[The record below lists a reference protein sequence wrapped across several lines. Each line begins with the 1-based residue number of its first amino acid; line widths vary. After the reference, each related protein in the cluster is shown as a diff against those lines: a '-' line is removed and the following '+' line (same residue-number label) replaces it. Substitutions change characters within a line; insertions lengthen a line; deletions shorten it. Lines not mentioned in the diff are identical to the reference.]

1 MRARTPQ
8 LIGAVAFA
16 ALLWLAAPA
25 GATFP
30 GQNGKIFYSSNL
42 VPDGS
47 SDTTRAIYR
56 INPDGSGA
64 RRLTGDEYPFDNGE
78 EDKPALSP
86 DGSTIAL
93 VFEDERPGVPG
104 EYQIYL
110 VNRDGTNPRLL
121 VAGGSDPAWSPDGT
135 KIAYTSISDTTGYQL
150 GVMNA
155 DGSGQHLITTET
167 DLSQGNYAPDWSA
180 DGTRLAYVRR
190 KVHDDAAPSQI
201 ATIRPDGSGRKIV
214 ASMPGKNPYDP
225 YWSPDSQRI
234 VFTAQTPAEAEIW
247 VMNRDGSGKQQ
258 LTDGHIDL
266 HVTWSPNGAKL
277 VFSSDRDVGLQLF
290 TMPAAGGAVTEVT
303 RPPLDAPQ
311 TLRQWRPYWDP
322 THPG

>member
-1 MRARTPQ
+1 MRSRTPH
-8 LIGAVAFA
+8 LIGAVTLA

-42 VPDGS
+42 AGP
-47 SDTTRAIYR
+47 TRDIYR
-56 INPDGSGA
+56 INPDGTGA
-64 RRLTGDEYPFDNGE
+64 TRLTGLTAPFNAGD
-78 EDKPALSP
+78 EDKPSVSP
-86 DGSTIAL
+86 DGKTIVF
-93 VFEDERPGVPG
+93 VFEPEVAPG
-104 EYQIYL
+104 EEEEYDIYA

-121 VAGGSDPAWSPDGT
+121 VAGGSDPGWSPDGT
-135 KIAYTSISDTTGYQL
+135 KISYTSISPDTTGYQL

-167 DLSQGNYAPDWSA
+167 DLTQGNYAPDWSA

-201 ATIRPDGSGRKIV
+201 ATIRLDGTGRKIV
-214 ASMPGKNPYDP
+214 ALMAGKNPYDP

-234 VFTAQTPAEAEIW
+234 VFTAQTPTEAEIW
-247 VMNRDGSGKQQ
+247 VMQRDGFAKQQ

-266 HVTWSPNGAKL
+266 HVTWSPNGSKL
-277 VFSSDRDVGLQLF
+277 VFASDRDVGIQLF
-290 TMPAAGGAVTEVT
+290 TMPAAGGLPTEVT
-303 RPPLDAPQ
+303 KPPAGAPQ

>member
-1 MRARTPQ
+1 MRSRSAHRTPV
-8 LIGAVAFA
+8 LAVAAF
-16 ALLWLAAPA
+16 LVLAAPA

-42 VPDGS
+42 AGP
-47 SDTTRAIYR
+47 TRDLYR
-56 INPDGSGA
+56 INPDGSSPQ
-64 RRLTGDEYPFDNGE
+64 RLTGLTAPFDQGD
-78 EDKPALSP
+78 EDKPAVSP
-86 DGSTIAL
+86 DGKTVAV
-93 VFEDERPGVPG
+93 VFEPEEQPGAEE
-104 EYQIYL
+104 EYDIYL

-155 DGSGQHLITTET
+155 DGSGQHLVTTET

-190 KVHDDAAPSQI
+190 KVHDDAAESVI
-201 ATIRPDGSGRKIV
+201 ATIRPDATGRKIV
-214 ASMPGKNPYDP
+214 AAMPGKNPYDP

-234 VFTAQTPAEAEIW
+234 VFTAQTPTEAEIW
-247 VMNRDGSGKQQ
+247 VMQRDGTGKQQ

-266 HVTWSPNGAKL
+266 HVTWSPNGSKL
-277 VFSSDRDVGLQLF
+277 VFASDRDVGIQLF
-290 TMPAAGGAVTEVT
+290 TMPVAGGPLTEVT
-303 RPPLDAPQ
+303 KPPPGAAQ